1 MVYRRTR
8 RRRLKG
14 GTPRT
19 RKTKTMSKRHVKAM
33 PIRIGKPSR
42 RYTVQKKGEL
52 GWLGSQRRNAVQGAA
67 RGEVTKSSSRSR
79 SRGR

>member
-19 RKTKTMSKRHVKAM
+19 KKTKTMSKRHVKAM
-33 PIRIGKPSR
+33 PIRIEKPSR
-42 RYTVQKKGEL
+42 RYTVEKKGEL
-52 GWLGSQRRNAVQGAA
+52 GWLGPIKRKKK
-67 RGEVTKSSSRSR
+67 TKTHRESN
-79 SRGR
+79 